1 MLQQQQKHN
10 LSQTPFFW
18 VAPSLI
24 SRDMTFQSA
33 CAELIE
39 ILILVWDLEIGKCW
53 IFTQSVSQLYT
64 ERCLPIQPMWCP
76 IINQTPKLKNVF
88 AIATCIYLNCK
99 MYLNEL
105 QNEFVW
111 IAAMGSDPASVMPD
125 HQSDPCCSSSP
136 CTATTWSSIWPQGR
150 VTGVY

>member
-33 CAELIE
+33 CAKLIE

-53 IFTQSVSQLYT
+53 ILTQSVSQLYT
-64 ERCLPIQPMWCP
+64 ERCLPIQPMWCL
-76 IINQTPKLKNVF
+76 IINQTPKLKNV
-88 AIATCIYLNCK
+88 YLSTK
-99 MYLNEL
+99 LLNVFSEL
-105 QNEFVW
+105 QNVSEW
-111 IAAMGSDPASVMPD
+111 IAKSICMNCSNGFRSSKCDAW
-125 HQSDPCCSSSP
+125 QSIRPLLLLISMHCHKEQSSFS
-136 CTATTWSSIWPQGR
+136 WLSSLS
-150 VTGVY
+150 